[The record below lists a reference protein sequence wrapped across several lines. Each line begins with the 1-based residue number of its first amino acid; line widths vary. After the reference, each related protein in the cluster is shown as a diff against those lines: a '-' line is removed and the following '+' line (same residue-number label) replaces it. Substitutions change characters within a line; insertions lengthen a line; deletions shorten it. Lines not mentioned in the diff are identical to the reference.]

1 MAKKP
6 AEAAKYDSATDVNV
20 LLQNSQE
27 AEWDQRQAAREAVV
41 FLNDRNGQWEPFW
54 WDSCNGKPRYT
65 FDMTS
70 PIVDQHMR
78 QIEESA
84 FDIRVSPAG
93 GQATKETAQV
103 YDGVI
108 RNIENMSNAGHIYKA
123 VARGMIASGFDAMRV
138 VQKYV
143 DSDSFDQDLII
154 EHIPN
159 AIDRVWWGPSE
170 SQDRSDAPWCVVLH
184 SMSKAAYEEK
194 WPEGSGQSVSE
205 GRQANAYY
213 QRVDQ
218 IIIGEFLY
226 YEEDAKELV
235 LMNNGRVYDV
245 DDKFKAIAD
254 ELKELGVTETR
265 RRKVKGKRICSRF
278 FDGSDWLDE
287 KKETVFTLMPVAPC
301 YGNFWL
307 FEDKILYQGVVEKL
321 YDTQRVLNYSLS
333 REIEEGALAPRAK
346 YWMTKTQTAGN
357 EDTLATLNTNSDP
370 VQIYNPDPEAPGAP
384 QQQGGAQINPG
395 LRNISESMRNMMS
408 YSSGMFAANMGDNPG
423 LQSGVAIDKLQSAGE
438 AGSSKYVKALEYAI
452 AYLARVLIKA
462 IPKTYDTQRQM
473 RLMYEDGSTEIQV
486 LNQEVQDRQTG
497 QMITLNDLSQGQY
510 DVVCRA
516 GPSFKN
522 KQEETIAAMVELAKV
537 DPSIMQIGGDLFLK
551 AINTPVADQL
561 AERRRAQMLSQ
572 GLIPESEMTDEEK
585 QAAQQKA
592 QTQQGQDPAMVL
604 AQAEM
609 AKGQAELMKAQTDQ
623 MNAHTEQVRAQVDLF
638 NAETQRMKVMADAQE
653 KGINIQMK
661 SVEIEGKQ
669 LDNIQK
675 VQNIQNPQPVQPRAA
690 NAR

>member
-1 MAKKP
+1 MAKKV
-6 AEAAKYDSATDVNV
+6 AEPEKYDSATSVNV

-27 AEWDQRQAAREAVV
+27 AEWDQRQAAREAIV

-54 WDSCNGKPRYT
+54 WNSCDGKPRYT

-78 QIEESA
+78 QIEEND

-93 GQATKETAQV
+93 GQATKETAQI

-170 SQDRSDAPWCVVLH
+170 SQDRSDAPWCIVLH
-184 SMSKAAYEEK
+184 AMSKAAYDEK

-218 IIIGEFLY
+218 VIIGEFLY
-226 YEEDAKELV
+226 YEEDSRELV
-235 LMNNGRVYDV
+235 LMNNGQVYEV

-254 ELKELGVTETR
+254 ELKALGVTETR
-265 RRKVKGKRICSRF
+265 RKKAKKKRVCSRF
-278 FDGSDWLDE
+278 FDGSDWLD
-287 KKETVFTLMPVAPC
+287 KKMETVFTLMPVAPC

-307 FEDKILYQGVVEKL
+307 FEDKILYQGIVEKL

-346 YWMTKTQTAGN
+346 YWMTKAQVAGN
-357 EDTLATLNTNSDP
+357 EETIATLNTNSDP
-370 VQIYNPDPEAPGAP
+370 VQIFNADPELPGAP

-423 LQSGVAIDKLQSAGE
+423 LQSGVAIDKLQSAGS
-438 AGSSKYVKALEYAI
+438 AGSSKYVKALEYTI
-452 AYLARVLIKA
+452 TYLARVLIKA

-486 LNQEVQDRQTG
+486 LNQEIMDQQTG
-497 QMITLNDLSQGQY
+497 RMITLNDLSQGQY
-510 DVVCRA
+510 DVVCRS

-522 KQEETIAAMVELAKV
+522 KQEETIAAMVELAQV

-551 AINTPVADQL
+551 AINTPVAEQL
-561 AERRRAQMLSQ
+561 AERRRAQMLAQ

-592 QTQQGQDPAMVL
+592 QGQQQNDPAMVL
-604 AQAEM
+604 AMAEM
-609 AKGQAELMKAQTDQ
+609 QKAEAERQ
-623 MNAHTEQVRAQVDLF
+623 NAENNQQKLQIDAF
-638 NAETQRMKVMADAQE
+638 NAETNRIKAIAEAKLAGVRTDDIAVT
-653 KGINIQMK
+653 IQ
-661 SVEIEGKQ
+661 GKQ

-675 VQNIQNPQPVQPRAA
+675 VQNIQNPQPMQPRAA
-690 NAR
+690 LR